1 MLDTT
6 TPSKLRFRL
15 LGEARLAVGDAPWE
29 ACRVSTQKGTA
40 LLIYLAMNEG
50 RPIPRGRLASL
61 LWGDRVDDQA
71 RGNLRQCLLTLRR
84 DLGPAA
90 RVLIADDNSLAL
102 PADSIEVDALQFVAW
117 ANAPDPAANERCLE
131 IG

>member
-15 LGEARLAVGDAPWE
+15 LGEARLAAGDAPWE
-29 ACRVSTQKGTA
+29 ACRASTQTGTA
-40 LLIYLAMNEG
+40 LLIYLAINEG
-50 RPIPRGRLASL
+50 GPVPGGRLGSL
-61 LWGDRVDDQA
+61 RQGDGVDDQA
-71 RGNLRQCLLTLRR
+71 RGDLRQWLLTLRR

-90 RVLIADDNSLAL
+90 RVLISDDSSLAL